1 MKKYLFKIIQFIG
14 IIDVVMII
22 IGAMLYFL
30 NIANL
35 TSILPI
41 LISILVLI
49 TVIKQLIGKSM

>member
-1 MKKYLFKIIQFIG
+1 
-14 IIDVVMII
+14 MII

-49 TVIKQLIGKSM
+49 TVIKQLMGKSI

>member
-1 MKKYLFKIIQFIG
+1 MKKYLFKIIQFVG

-49 TVIKQLIGKSM
+49 TVIKQLMGKSI